1 MISSQGLRPCMPAR
15 WGGIRN
21 SLQNLVKTLI
31 MNELTSSGTLQSSRP
46 NNTWVSLSH
55 LLSHWLPKVQRR
67 LPRKLQ
73 AQKFWTVLPEDLY
86 AKGVL
91 SAAQPLH
98 QAKKQCESPSDLF
111 DFASRIFPAHQQPK
125 EILDFISLASA
136 LNPKVVLEIGTAEG
150 GTQFLLGEA
159 LSSVTFSVAL
169 DLYVRNRK
177 LLAEFTRKDL
187 DRVIING
194 SSYEQATVAHVTSML
209 ANQKIDILFIDGD
222 HTYAGVKADYE
233 AYKGFVRNGG
243 LIVFH
248 DIVKDHHARF
258 GTESPGWSGGVPEFW
273 QEVKSQQG
281 GRRCWEFIADPQQDG
296 MGIGVL
302 EA

>member
-1 MISSQGLRPCMPAR
+1 M
-15 WGGIRN
+15 
-21 SLQNLVKTLI
+21 TLSI
-31 MNELTSSGTLQSSRP
+31 
-46 NNTWVSLSH
+46 
-55 LLSHWLPKVQRR
+55 
-67 LPRKLQ
+67 
-73 AQKFWTVLPEDLY
+73 
-86 AKGVL
+86 
-91 SAAQPLH
+91 
-98 QAKKQCESPSDLF
+98 
-111 DFASRIFPAHQQPK
+111 
-125 EILDFISLASA
+125 
-136 LNPKVVLEIGTAEG
+136 
-150 GTQFLLGEA
+150 
-159 LSSVTFSVAL
+159 AL

-194 SSYEQATVAHVTSML
+194 SSYGQATVAHATSML

-233 AYKGFVRNGG
+233 AYKGFDRNGG

-248 DIVKDHHARF
+248 DIVKDHRARYGTLESCGRY
-258 GTESPGWSGGVPEFW
+258 GTESSGWSGGVPELW

-281 GRRCWEFIADPQQDG
+281 GSRCWEFIADSQQDG